1 MESLIRKIDNLF
13 ETLTALKPIKA
24 EYKSV
29 FDQKIRLEFSY
40 NSNHIEGNTLT
51 YSETKL
57 LLLFDKTTGNHDL
70 REYEEMKAHDVA
82 FDMIKS
88 WATETHRNISET
100 DIKNLHEI
108 LLVKP
113 FWKEAQTPDGNETRR
128 LIKVGSCCF
137 VSLQICAHSSF

>member
-1 MESLIRKIDNLF
+1 MESLIRKIDNLV
-13 ETLTALKPIKA
+13 ETLAALKPIKA

-51 YSETKL
+51 YGETKL

-100 DIKNLHEI
+100 DIKNLNEI
-108 LLVKP
+108 LLIKP
-113 FWKEAQTPDGNETRR
+113 FWKSVWMTPAAIGAVQPWPMVQARD
-128 LIKVGSCCF
+128 
-137 VSLQICAHSSF
+137 SLGPAVR